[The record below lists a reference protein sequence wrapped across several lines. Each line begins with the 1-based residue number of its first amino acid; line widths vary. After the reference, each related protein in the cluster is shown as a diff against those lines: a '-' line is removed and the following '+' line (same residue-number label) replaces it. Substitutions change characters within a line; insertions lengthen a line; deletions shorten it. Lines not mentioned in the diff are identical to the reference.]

1 MLAHCINPDCRVALQ
16 TFSEGRLFQFEVV
29 SISIPARDDRR
40 LPFDEKP
47 RRQTSH
53 FWLCGNCATRLSLT
67 VEPSEG
73 LRLVPLADEEGALGD
88 ASRIPRDE
96 APAQP
101 ASQC

>member
-1 MLAHCINPDCRVALQ
+1 MLAYCVNPDCRVALRS
-16 TFSEGRLFQFEVV
+16 FSEGRLFQFEVV
-29 SISIPARDDRR
+29 SISVPARDDRR

-47 RRQTSH
+47 TRQTSH
-53 FWLCGNCATRLSLT
+53 FWLCGKCATRMSLT

-73 LRLVPLADEEGALGD
+73 LRLVPLASEEGALGD
-88 ASRIPRDE
+88 ASRIPPDE